1 VALGRSAKHDRFSS
15 INRQLE
21 HANAMYDSVVGFEG
35 RVKWRKIIRELQSEL
50 MQSKYE
56 STRLRAIE
64 SA

>member
-1 VALGRSAKHDRFSS
+1 MTLGRSAKNDRYFS

-21 HANAMYDSVVGFEG
+21 HATLMYDSVVGFEG
-35 RVKWRKIIRELQSEL
+35 RMKWRRIINELKSEL

-56 STRLRAIE
+56 STRLRAIK